1 MKIKILIPV
10 YNDWKSVSKLLD
22 EINNLSIDSEVQ
34 ISVIIVNDASNHDRQ
49 EEDKNLDNIFSIKI
63 LNMKVNQGHARC
75 IAAGLK
81 YIYEKEDF
89 DFIIPMDGDG
99 EDRPEELSLLLEK
112 TKEYPNKVITA
123 DRIKRSEGFIF
134 KFCYLVHKYL
144 TYIFTGQ
151 SIKFGNYTCL
161 PKFVV
166 NKMINEPSTW
176 VSFSGSLAKLIKDRI
191 SIPSIRGFRYFG
203 PSKMSFWN
211 LIKHSLS
218 IIAVFKKTTII
229 RAIFF
234 LFFYILF
241 VYQFLSIITLIPVF
255 GIMALIYTVISISHN
270 ENIYDAIAFRQ
281 GDRINE
287 TKNNL
292 DIAYKAKYNSW
303 NGNKSIQL
311 TIEDFKV
318 TDT

>member
-1 MKIKILIPV
+1 MKIKLLIPV
-10 YNDWKSVSKLLD
+10 YNDWQSVFKLL
-22 EINNLSIDSEVQ
+22 ENINSEVSSLKHEFS
-34 ISVIIVNDASNHDRQ
+34 IIIVNDASTESRT
-49 EEDKNLDNIFSIKI
+49 KLSLNLENLSSIKI
-63 LNMKVNQGHARC
+63 INMKENRGHAKC
-75 IAAGLK
+75 IATGLK
-81 YIYEKEDF
+81 YINENEDF
-89 DFIIPMDGDG
+89 DYVVPMDGDG

-270 ENIYDAIAFRQ
+270 ENIDKLNNSMDSISSIEK
-281 GDRINE
+281 IN
-287 TKNNL
+287 
-292 DIAYKAKYNSW
+292 
-303 NGNKSIQL
+303 
-311 TIEDFKV
+311 
-318 TDT
+318 